1 MLKSVG
7 SLIQVHDAKHANL
20 KITAPGAKVSLTIG
34 GQGDAAFVPKARK
47 IANAVRTTIDA
58 TTTPARAA
66 TTTTTTPIV
75 IARRQQHQL

>member
-47 IANAVRTTIDA
+47 IANAVRTTIET
-58 TTTPARAA
+58 TTTPTRA
-66 TTTTTTPIV
+66 TTTTTPIV